1 MFDALF
7 HELFDDVGDDE
18 SDEADGSDDAYEYAD
33 AERYD
38 DKEYAQHAFDIDAVE
53 EGKLCGDREEFEF
66 MGVFLCY
73 PEQQSRTE
81 YYRNDVAVADGQ

>member
-1 MFDALF
+1 MF

-33 AERYD
+33 AERYGD
-38 DKEYAQHAFDIDAVE
+38 EEYAQHAFDIDAVE
-53 EGKLCGDREEFEF
+53 EGKFRGDGEEFEF
-66 MGVFLCY
+66 VSVFLGD

-81 YYRNDVAVADGQ
+81 YDGDDVAVADGQ